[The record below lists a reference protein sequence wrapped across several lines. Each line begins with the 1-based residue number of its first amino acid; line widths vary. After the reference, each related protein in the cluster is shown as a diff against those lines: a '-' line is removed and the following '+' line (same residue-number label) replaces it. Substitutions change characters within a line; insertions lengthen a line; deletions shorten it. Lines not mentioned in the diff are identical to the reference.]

1 MKLTH
6 EQIQDFH
13 TKGYLLLP
21 EVFSSE
27 ESQELLREMD
37 TVIAEDC
44 PRRILEKNGAVRSFF
59 APEWGSPVYRDLI
72 RHPSLVTP
80 AMQLLDDAVY
90 VHQSKLNSK
99 YAMLGDWWAWHQ
111 DYTFWKLDDGM
122 PTPNVLT
129 AMVFLNDVDEYNG
142 PLLLIP
148 GSHRVGVTENLEE
161 VAVEAETSWFGQYQR
176 STSYMTALTA
186 DLKYTL
192 PEDII
197 RFWARKNGIVSAK
210 GPKGSVLFFHGNI
223 FHASGNN
230 LSPWDR
236 HMYLVTYNAMSNA
249 LPEMENPRPEFI
261 ASRAFVPVRAEAV
274 TV

>member
-6 EQIQDFH
+6 EQVQDYHKNGF
-13 TKGYLLLP
+13 LMLQ
-21 EVFSSE
+21 EVFTHQE
-27 ESQELLREMD
+27 TDELLREMEV
-37 TVIAEDC
+37 VIAEDC

-59 APEWGSPVYRDLI
+59 APEWSSPLFKNLI
-72 RHPSLVTP
+72 RTP
-80 AMQLLDDAVY
+80 ALASTARQLLNDEVY

-99 YAMLGDWWAWHQ
+99 YAMVGDWWPWHQ
-111 DYTFWKLDDGM
+111 DYAFWKTDDGM

-129 AMVFLNDVDEYNG
+129 AMVFLSDVDEHNG

-148 GSHRVGVTENLEE
+148 GSHRAGALGAEEQAPTES
-161 VAVEAETSWFGQYQR
+161 EATWFGQYQR

-192 PEDII
+192 SDEEI
-197 RFWARKNGIVSAK
+197 RHWATRNGIVSAK

-223 FHASGNN
+223 FHASSNN

-236 HMYLVTYNAMSNA
+236 HMYLITYNSMSNT
-249 LPEMENPRPEFI
+249 LPEMSNPRPEFI
-261 ASRAFVPVRAEAV
+261 ASRSFVAV
-274 TV
+274 QPEELAV